1 MFYVNRQT
9 VRMKTIY
16 LDIDGVCTNFI
27 EACIKANGFN
37 SDEVLKLWKNEYRGE
52 FRAFKVLGISNK
64 VFWKNIETTGEEFWS
79 NMEPYPW
86 FLDLYKKLNEIGKV
100 HFLSSPS
107 MAPNSLSGKLKW
119 LQKYFGR
126 DFRDYI
132 ITPNKELLAH
142 KNAYLI
148 DDYPRNVEKFKES
161 GGNGILFPQYWNTKE
176 IINDKIEYVL
186 SIIKNI

>member
-1 MFYVNRQT
+1 
-9 VRMKTIY
+9 MKTIY

-27 EACIKANGFN
+27 EACIIANGFN
-37 SDEVLKLWKNEYRGE
+37 SKEVLELWKNEYRGE

-64 VFWKNIETTGEEFWS
+64 DFWKNIEKKGEEFWS
-79 NMEPYPW
+79 QMEPYPW
-86 FLDLYKKLNEIGKV
+86 FLELYEKLNTVGKV

-148 DDYPRNVEKFKES
+148 DDYPKNVEKFKVH
-161 GGNGILFPQYWNTKE
+161 GGNAILFPQYWNTKE
-176 IINDKIEYVL
+176 IIDNKIEHVISL
-186 SIIKNI
+186 IKNI